1 MTCALTEGGEAV
13 CWGDNQVLRTGGHA
27 AGRYVAID
35 TGWGYACALTE
46 EGEAV
51 CWGSPAWWDYGQADP
66 PPGRYTSISA
76 SECRT
81 CAVTVDGEVVCW
93 GDTEYLDHPFRL

>member
-1 MTCALTEGGEAV
+1 MV
-13 CWGDNQVLRTGGHA
+13 CWGDNEHGQTDTPP
-27 AGRYVAID
+27 GRYIAID

-46 EGEAV
+46 DGEAV

-66 PPGRYTSISA
+66 PPGLYTSISA

-93 GDTEYLDHPFRL
+93 GDSEYLDHPFRL

>member
-1 MTCALTEGGEAV
+1 MDAPP
-13 CWGDNQVLRTGGHA
+13 
-27 AGRYVAID
+27 GRYIAID

-46 EGEAV
+46 EGAAG

-81 CAVTVDGEVVCW
+81 CAVTTDGEVVCW
-93 GDTEYLDHPFRL
+93 GDTEYLDDPFRL